1 MATTSNTYTGNGSNK
16 LFSITFPYLDIADV
30 DVYLNNVLQ
39 TITTQYTFANAT
51 TVEFVVAPGAGTT
64 ILLSRSSDDTA
75 LQATF
80 FPGSSIK
87 AADLNDNFDQVLYLA
102 QETNNNV
109 ANAAANINATKLA
122 FTQAGTGATARTVDS
137 RLKDVVSV
145 KDFGAV
151 GDGTTNDTTA
161 FAAAFANLN
170 AGSAPKS
177 LYIPSGNYLV
187 NHSTCTITSNN
198 RTLFGDGLASRIIIA
213 SVAAGAWGIKVD
225 GTSASVHVTDVLIAD
240 LAVVASGWTGANGE
254 NGISVN
260 RADRCSVQRCQVL
273 GSSAGTSWEQGIIF
287 RDSNYGLIANNIVQR
302 IAGNGISLDLQLGS
316 EDTRGNLVVGNT
328 IDFVGDSAIGFHNNV
343 RYSSAIGNTITR
355 PAQGGGTGIDI
366 AGCQYCQFSGNNISN
381 SGQYGIRL
389 LQNLSYCTVD
399 NIVSNNTVEH
409 PSTTVDP
416 AIILADCNRNTVV
429 NNTLICNTSSKS
441 NFGIYTY
448 YTVNTTQ
455 THPVTSESLY
465 KLSGSVIKNNTISR
479 FTTGILLDA
488 GGGLTVANFIVDGNV
503 LRDCTTG
510 IGFTTASGE
519 KRFTLYGHNYYSNCT
534 NNVSSATGGIA
545 TNSDPLYDTI
555 SSIPCNV
562 STVGIETTVTSAL
575 VVDRIPSTNQVL
587 LGFHRVTEN
596 GGFDGVINY
605 KASSGSILVSDT
617 FGTVTNAIR
626 SSAIPLA
633 SSDLIT
639 ITINKSNLGAG
650 VSGVVECTGLSL
662 ALLTYY

>member
-1 MATTSNTYTGNGSNK
+1 MASFIINPFTGDLIPSN
-16 LFSITFPYLDIADV
+16 
-30 DVYLNNVLQ
+30 
-39 TITTQYTFANAT
+39 
-51 TVEFVVAPGAGTT
+51 
-64 ILLSRSSDDTA
+64 SD
-75 LQATF
+75 
-80 FPGSSIK
+80 
-87 AADLNDNFDQVLYLA
+87 
-102 QETNNNV
+102 
-109 ANAAANINATKLA
+109 
-122 FTQAGTGATARTVDS
+122 FTQSGTGAIQRTVDS
-137 RLKDVVSV
+137 KLKDVVSV

-260 RADRCSVQRCQVL
+260 RADRCSVQRCQVV

-287 RDSNYGLIANNIVQR
+287 RDTNSGLIENNIVQR

-328 IDFVGDSAIGFHNNV
+328 IDFVGDSGIGFHNNV
-343 RYSSAIGNTITR
+343 RYSSAIGNIIIR
-355 PAQGGGTGIDI
+355 PGQVVGGTGIDI
-366 AGCQYCQFSGNNISN
+366 AGCQYCQFSGNKISN
-381 SGQYGIRL
+381 SAQFGIRL
-389 LQNLSYCTVD
+389 LQNLSYSTVD

-409 PSTTVDP
+409 PSTATDA
-416 AIILADCNRNTVV
+416 AIVLADCNRNTVV
-429 NNTLICNTSSKS
+429 DNVLICNTAAKNSK
-441 NFGIYTY
+441 GISIFYT
-448 YTVNTTQ
+448 TNATQ
-455 THPVTSESLY
+455 THPVTGEAIE

-488 GGGLTVANFIVDGNV
+488 GGGITVANFIVDGNV

-534 NNVSSATGGIA
+534 NNVSSVTGGIA
-545 TNSDPLYDTI
+545 VNSDPLYDTI

-562 STVGIETTVTSAL
+562 STAGIETTVTSAL
-575 VVDRIPSTNQVL
+575 VVGRIPSTNQVL
-587 LGFHRVTEN
+587 LGFHMVTEN
-596 GGFDGVINY
+596 GGWDGAINY
-605 KASSGSILVSDT
+605 KSSSGSILVSDI

-626 SSAIPLA
+626 SSVIPLA
-633 SSDLIT
+633 SDDLIT
-639 ITINKSNLGAG
+639 ITINKTNLSPG
-650 VSGVVECTGLSL
+650 VSGIVECTGLSL